1 MFACASNNHVLVY
14 NFYTQMLLFHCKDHY
29 QPVRGID
36 WLPDDMGFTSCS
48 QEGSVFFYDLAQ
60 LRETESRNTE
70 KDFTEKG
77 IGFVGLCNVPGML
90 YNAVALGNNRRI
102 FRVCDED
109 VDSKSVQTNCNLSQV
124 KYLDNGR
131 YFLAGAGE

>member
-1 MFACASNNHVLVY
+1 
-14 NFYTQMLLFHCKDHY
+14 
-29 QPVRGID
+29 
-36 WLPDDMGFTSCS
+36 
-48 QEGSVFFYDLAQ
+48 
-60 LRETESRNTE
+60 
-70 KDFTEKG
+70 
-77 IGFVGLCNVPGML
+77 ML

-109 VDSKSVQTNCNLSQV
+109 VDSKSVQTDCNLSQV